1 MATLTHAEIDEF
13 LRDPHVAQLA
23 TIRPDGRP
31 HVAPVWYIREDEQV
45 KVMTFESSVKV
56 RNVNANPK
64 VALSVATDGHP
75 YRYVVLEGDAVVTK
89 DNLEREV
96 ERLCVHYEGPER
108 GAEYTKELLAG
119 SGMVMIDVTVRKTIS
134 WKEDE

>member
-1 MATLTHAEIDEF
+1 MATLTPEEIDEY
-13 LRDPHVAQLA
+13 LGNPHVAQLV

-31 HVAPVWYIREDEQV
+31 HIAPVWYIRESGRV

-56 RNVNANPK
+56 RNVNSNSK
-64 VALSVATDGHP
+64 VAISVATDGHP
-75 YRYVVLEGDAVVTK
+75 YRYVILEGDAVVTK
-89 DNLEREV
+89 ENLEQEV

-119 SGMVMIDVTVRKTIS
+119 SGMVMIDIAVRKTIS

>member
-1 MATLTHAEIDEF
+1 MATLTQEEIDEF
-13 LRDPHVAQLA
+13 LDVPHVAQLA

-31 HVAPVWYIREDEQV
+31 HLAPVWYIREGTQV

-56 RNVNANPK
+56 RNIELNPK

-75 YRYVVLEGDAVVTK
+75 YRYVILEGDAIVTK
-89 DNLEREV
+89 ENLEQEV

-108 GAEYTKELLAG
+108 GAEYTKELLAD
-119 SGMVMIDVTVRKTIS
+119 SGMVVIDVAVRKTIS

>member
-1 MATLTHAEIDEF
+1 MATLTPEEIDQY
-13 LRDPHVAQLA
+13 LGGPHVAQLV

-31 HVAPVWYIREDEQV
+31 HIAPVWYIREDERV

-56 RNVNANPK
+56 TNIKSNPK

-75 YRYVVLEGDAVVTK
+75 YRYVILEGDATLTTE
-89 DNLEREV
+89 DLEREV
-96 ERLCVHYEGPER
+96 ERLCVHYEGQER
-108 GAEYTKELLAG
+108 GAEYTRELLAG
-119 SGMVMIDVTVRKTIS
+119 SGMVVIDVTVRKTMS

>member
-1 MATLTHAEIDEF
+1 MATLTPEEIDEY
-13 LRDPHVAQLA
+13 LDGPHVAHLV

-31 HVAPVWYIREDEQV
+31 HIAPVWYIREGGRV
-45 KVMTFESSVKV
+45 KIMTFESSVKV
-56 RNVNANPK
+56 RNIESNSK

-75 YRYVVLEGDAVVTK
+75 YRYVTLEGDAILTTE
-89 DNLEREV
+89 NLEREV
-96 ERLCVHYEGPER
+96 ERLCVHYEGPEH

-119 SGMVMIDVTVRKTIS
+119 SGMVVIDVTVRKTLS

>member
-1 MATLTHAEIDEF
+1 MARLTPEEIDAY
-13 LRDPHVAQLA
+13 LGVPHVAQLA
-23 TIRPDGRP
+23 TIRPDGGP
-31 HVAPVWYIREDEQV
+31 HIAPVWYIREGGQV

-56 RNVNANPK
+56 RNIESNPK

-75 YRYVVLEGDAVVTK
+75 YRYIILEGDAVVTK
-89 DNLEREV
+89 ENLSQEV

-108 GAEYTKELLAG
+108 GEEYTKELLAG
-119 SGMVMIDVTVRKTIS
+119 SGMVVIDVTVRKIIS

>member
-1 MATLTHAEIDEF
+1 MATLTQEEIDEF
-13 LRDPHVAQLA
+13 LGVPHVAQLA

-31 HVAPVWYIREDEQV
+31 HLAPVWYIREGTQV

-56 RNVNANPK
+56 RNIELNPK

-75 YRYVVLEGDAVVTK
+75 YRYVILEGDAIVTK
-89 DNLEREV
+89 ENLEQEV

-108 GAEYTKELLAG
+108 GAEYTKELLAD
-119 SGMVMIDVTVRKTIS
+119 SGMVVIDVAVRKTIS

>member
-13 LRDPHVAQLA
+13 LKAPHVAQLA

-31 HVAPVWYIREDEQV
+31 HLAPVWYIREGERV

-75 YRYVVLEGDAVVTK
+75 YWYVILEGDAVVTK
-89 DNLEREV
+89 EDLEQEV

-119 SGMVMIDVTVRKTIS
+119 SGMVVIDVTVRKTIS